1 MSRPSKKANKAS
13 DSAHATASACA
24 STDALPSNTNRG
36 VTVTLDYLRNTFHTN
51 VGRVAEALLK
61 HLYGHELDEGES
73 WAEHFQMIDRGRY
86 CYRTRYYHE
95 EKAVFYAY
103 PYDESRHCCLELSGE
118 ALKRIDLANLYSMIQ
133 ELEAE
138 GIPTKSTRID
148 VAFDH
153 NIFKPITCFKAYE
166 KGCYRTQAK
175 RGKRLWIDG
184 EEGNT
189 FYMGSRQ
196 SSRFLRIY
204 DMRGFTRT
212 EMEFKEAY
220 AEHLGEM
227 LGDLDALF
235 KDALG
240 LLRSYIEFT
249 KEPVE
254 GKNSSRVEVVSWWA
268 KLVDSSEK
276 LRLQSKPKDDRFLE
290 QRLRRQFDKLLPQLC
305 VFFFGLGIDLNSEA
319 EKYKDRLGLEHI
331 KKLKLL
337 TSKTKNQECL

>member
-1 MSRPSKKANKAS
+1 
-13 DSAHATASACA
+13 
-24 STDALPSNTNRG
+24 
-36 VTVTLDYLRNTFHTN
+36 
-51 VGRVAEALLK
+51 
-61 HLYGHELDEGES
+61 
-73 WAEHFQMIDRGRY
+73 
-86 CYRTRYYHE
+86 
-95 EKAVFYAY
+95 
-103 PYDESRHCCLELSGE
+103 
-118 ALKRIDLANLYSMIQ
+118 
-133 ELEAE
+133 
-138 GIPTKSTRID
+138 
-148 VAFDH
+148 
-153 NIFKPITCFKAYE
+153 
-166 KGCYRTQAK
+166 
-175 RGKRLWIDG
+175 
-184 EEGNT
+184 
-189 FYMGSRQ
+189 
-196 SSRFLRIY
+196 
-204 DMRGFTRT
+204 
-212 EMEFKEAY
+212 MEFKEAY